1 MALCPRL
8 TTPAL
13 AAFVLLHTVATA
25 ATVLGAARRLSTDA
39 VPRVLEEVGE
49 VNSFLQVGTVVHVGK
64 GSSLPAQTRAHAAV
78 RMDNGAAAA
87 LARKVVQ
94 KTTHSL
100 NKDSSLL
107 QSTAHAKR
115 DAVSYD
121 SIGFRRI
128 CFIITIVL
136 SVIMV
141 LGLFVVCVEVR
152 WRGFSR
158 AEDAPEGGSQ
168 PLQHKPAL
176 EREHAQMSSNSSP
189 GSALARSNPVPRKDS
204 FSPASTANTKRY
216 YIGDQVPKYGEQRP
230 STDSLGIPARPS
242 LDSSGLPPTPHFS
255 ERLVRAESNA
265 SGEEITLFA
274 KDGSP
279 VNARASPMQRHSPRS
294 MWWKSP

>member
-1 MALCPRL
+1 MSFCPRL

-87 LARKVVQ
+87 LARK
-94 KTTHSL
+94 
-100 NKDSSLL
+100 DSSLL

-115 DAVSYD
+115 DAVFYD
-121 SIGFRRI
+121 STGFRRI

-136 SVIMV
+136 SIIMV
-141 LGLFVVCVEVR
+141 LGLFVLCVEVR

-255 ERLVRAESNA
+255 QRLVRAESNA

-279 VNARASPMQRHSPRS
+279 VNAKASPMQRHSPRS